1 MAVYSLL
8 RKEKNMKPYL
18 KSLMK
23 HLTIFLI
30 MMTIFPV
37 LTHAMETLTSQKEN
51 SYNVSDSLDV
61 TASSTKTNL
70 TLNRS
75 SVSILID
82 EKVALKATI
91 TGKRGTVKWSSSKKS
106 VATVSSKGVVVGKKK
121 GTTIITAK
129 VNGVKKTCKVTVKP
143 IPNVDNNMFNL
154 SAKNLAKKVGFG
166 YRRIYGHNGRRCI
179 YSKTKIDNYR
189 KLRESRVYSTN
200 KDDTKKGAWDLGVS
214 DKTITFM
221 GIKLGMTEKQALKA
235 MSKASWKK
243 IKSEGDGTSK
253 EIEFSPPKSA
263 TYAYKYGGTARIF
276 IENGKVCYII
286 YFIDW
291 YSVK

>member
-1 MAVYSLL
+1 
-8 RKEKNMKPYL
+8 MKPYI

-23 HLTIFLI
+23 HLMIFLI
-30 MMTIFPV
+30 IMTIFPV
-37 LTHAMETLTSQKEN
+37 LTHAMEILTSQKEN
-51 SYNVSDSLDV
+51 DYSISDSLEV
-61 TASSTKTNL
+61 TASSTKTKL

-82 EKVALKATI
+82 GKVTLKATV
-91 TGKRGTVKWSSSKKS
+91 TGKKGTVKWSSSKKS

-129 VNGVKKTCKVTVKP
+129 VNGAKKICKVTVKP
-143 IPNVDNNMFNL
+143 IPNVDNSMFNL
-154 SAKNLAKKVGFG
+154 LAKDVAKKVGFG
-166 YRRIYGHNGRRCI
+166 IRRIYGHNGRRCI
-179 YSKTKIDNYR
+179 YSKTKIDNYK
-189 KLRESRVYSTN
+189 KLKESRILSTN
-200 KDDTKKGAWDLGVS
+200 KKEGKKGAWELRVI

-221 GIKLGMTEKQALKA
+221 GIKIGMTEKQALKA
-235 MSKASWKK
+235 MSKASWKV

-276 IENGKVCYII
+276 IDNGKVWYIL